1 MTGKRCRNLGEG
13 WKQTE
18 ESESDDVD
26 YIPDADLVIISSG
39 NSSGSEEDYDEA
51 QRYRKKKI
59 ANGKR
64 EKKKG
69 RITNEKED
77 KKKKIMNEKGGK
89 RKRGKK
95 SDKILLGWQ
104 VIEREL
110 EESLVGIQEAC
121 ELDPSLRDDGMHET
135 METPDELVMPL
146 LRFQQ
151 EWLAWAVKQEQSELR
166 GGVLADEMGMGKTVQ
181 AISLVLASRN
191 KSPASTSK
199 VSTTKCTLVICPLVA
214 AIQWINEIGRFTVP
228 GSTKVLLYHGPNRTK
243 NIKDF
248 VNYDFV
254 VTTYSTVES
263 DYRKNVMPDKEK
275 CIWCGKLFYHKR
287 MIVHLRY
294 FCGPDAR
301 KTTKQSK
308 QERKKNIRQS
318 KSHDLKSVAVDETDQ
333 IATGRSQLKFK
344 SSKGRAFTSES
355 SEVHVEEGP
364 SNGGNSHSA
373 QSPLHSIKWERI
385 ILDEAHY
392 IKDRRCNTAK
402 AVFALESTYKWAL
415 SGTPLQN
422 RVGELYSLVR
432 YLQVYPYSYYFCK
445 DCDCRILDYRF
456 ESAGDKCST
465 CNHTGG
471 KHFCWWNKY
480 VTKPIQRWGYKDD
493 GKKAMV
499 LLKHK
504 ILKHLVL
511 RRTKKGRSADLVLP
525 PKTVILRRDYMDI
538 VEEDFYEAMYTQS
551 QSQFNRYVAK
561 GTVLNNY
568 AHIFDLLVRLRQA
581 VNHPYLVVHSSRS
594 DQDENADSQLFC
606 GLCGLASDDPVVT
619 SCHHVFCRECLQ
631 NFCKEQ
637 DQCICPNASC
647 TKRLTLDF
655 HESRQDISKSCKRSS
670 ILNRILLDDFK
681 TSTKIDALKEEI
693 RFMIEKDG
701 AAKAIVFSQFT
712 SFLEL
717 IHFSLHKSG
726 VKCVLLVGSMSI
738 KARDDAIK
746 MFTDDP
752 ECRVFLMSLKAG
764 GVALNLTVASN
775 VFLMDPWWNP
785 AVEQQ
790 AQDRIHRIGQYKP
803 IRVVR
808 FVIANTI
815 EERILKLQEKKKLV
829 FEGTVGGSSE
839 ALGRLSLEDLHFLFQ
854 V

>member
-1 MTGKRCRNLGEG
+1 MQEERIRKVEGSSRRVSSSLSVSFLFSGIEGKQEATTHRKSINCLSAEILHGR
-13 WKQTE
+13 KRAKP
-18 ESESDDVD
+18 SESDDED
-26 YIPDADLVIISSG
+26 YIPDTDLVNTSRSRG
-39 NSSGSEEDYDEA
+39 DSEEDNDEA
-51 QRYRKKKI
+51 QPHKRKK
-59 ANGKR
+59 
-64 EKKKG
+64 
-69 RITNEKED
+69 ITNEKGE
-77 KKKKIMNEKGGK
+77 KKKK
-89 RKRGKK
+89 RAKK
-95 SDKILLGWQ
+95 SQKALLGWQ

-110 EESLVGIQEAC
+110 EESLVGIQDVC
-121 ELDPSLRDDGMHET
+121 ELDPSLRDDGIPET
-135 METPDELVMPL
+135 METPVQLVMPL

-166 GGVLADEMGMGKTVQ
+166 GGILADEMGMGKTVQ

-191 KSPASTSK
+191 KSLSSTSEMP
-199 VSTTKCTLVICPLVA
+199 TTKCTLVICPVVA

-243 NIKDF
+243 NINDF
-248 VNYDFV
+248 LDYDFV
-254 VTTYSTVES
+254 VTTYAIVES
-263 DYRKNVMPDKEK
+263 EHRKNVMPSKEK
-275 CIWCGKLFYHKR
+275 CIWCGKMFYHNR
-287 MIVHLRY
+287 MGIHLKY
-294 FCGPDAR
+294 FCGPNAR
-301 KTTKQSK
+301 KTRKQAKQEKKSKQNISQSK
-308 QERKKNIRQS
+308 ANKASQRK
-318 KSHDLKSVAVDETDQ
+318 LKLAQ
-333 IATGRSQLKFK
+333 
-344 SSKGRAFTSES
+344 GRASTSES
-355 SEVHVEEGP
+355 SQVPVDEGP
-364 SNGGNSHSA
+364 SDGGKSHGGKCCS
-373 QSPLHSIKWERI
+373 
-385 ILDEAHY
+385 
-392 IKDRRCNTAK
+392 TAR
-402 AVFALESTYKWAL
+402 AVFALKSSYRWAL

-432 YLQVYPYSYYFCK
+432 VDNSKAFLSYDIFRYTRIHITFVRTVTAEYSITDLKMLVTIAQHATIQVENIFV
-445 DCDCRILDYRF
+445 
-456 ESAGDKCST
+456 
-465 CNHTGG
+465 GG
-471 KHFCWWNKY
+471 
-480 VTKPIQRWGYKDD
+480 TKPIQRWGYKKD

-504 ILKHLVL
+504 VLKKLVL

-525 PKTVILRRDYMDI
+525 PRTVVLRRDYMDN
-538 VEEDFYEAMYTQS
+538 VEEDFYEALYTQS
-551 QSQFNRYVAK
+551 QSQFSRYIAK
-561 GTVLNNY
+561 GTVMNNY

-581 VNHPYLVVHSSRS
+581 VNHPYLVVCSSTS
-594 DQDENADSQLFC
+594 DQDEKGDSQVFC
-606 GLCGLASDDPVVT
+606 GLCGLASDDVVVT
-619 SCHHVFCRECLQ
+619 SCQHVFCRECLL

-637 DQCICPNASC
+637 DQCICPHASC
-647 TKRLTLDF
+647 TKLLTLDF
-655 HESRQDISKSCKRSS
+655 NKGRQGVSKSCKHLS
-670 ILNRILLDDFK
+670 ILSRICLDDFK

-693 RFMIEKDG
+693 RFMVEKDS

-717 IHFSLHKSG
+717 IQFSLHKSG

-738 KARDDAIK
+738 KARDDAIRT
-746 MFTDDP
+746 FTDDP

-839 ALGRLSLEDLHFLFQ
+839 VLARLTVEDLYFLFQ